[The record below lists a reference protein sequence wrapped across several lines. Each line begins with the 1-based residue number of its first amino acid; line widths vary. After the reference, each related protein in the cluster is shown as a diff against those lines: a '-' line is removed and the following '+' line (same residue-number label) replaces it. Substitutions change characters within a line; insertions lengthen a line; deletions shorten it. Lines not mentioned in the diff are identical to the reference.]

1 MTERQYAIGV
11 IGCGGMGTGHVRAIA
26 ADPRWELRWACD
38 INDARRAEI
47 EALAPGVRW
56 TNRAEDLFGDETL
69 DAVSIDTLSDVR
81 PGSRLRRAAVA

>member
-1 MTERQYAIGV
+1 MIEKRYAIGA